1 MAALKQTLV
10 EFFLTWG
17 DSLWLL
23 AALLIPRR
31 RAHKIYALAY
41 VAACMLMMRLQIE
54 LLFDLDYPRGILPL
68 MDMPLYYRGLWAY
81 GTVHVPY
88 FLLAYFSPGSRNI
101 IFMAFSITLFFAGL
115 TLSSLMLVL

>member
-1 MAALKQTLV
+1 
-10 EFFLTWG
+10 
-17 DSLWLL
+17 
-23 AALLIPRR
+23 
-31 RAHKIYALAY
+31 
-41 VAACMLMMRLQIE
+41 MLMMRLQIE